1 MKTVKKYRVAM
12 TTIILGVIYLI
23 SGSCAL
29 RTSATTK
36 FYILSSLVHPVVE
49 KQDEKGKQCKTI
61 GVGPL
66 DLPAYLDRPQ
76 IVTRVNP
83 DELKL
88 AELDNWAEP
97 LKDNIARVLAENISR
112 LLCTEDV
119 VIFPWKQSF
128 HIDYQIDIKIVWMD
142 GKLGEKALLA
152 TQWAVLDASGKSV
165 LLTKRSQYTESV
177 TETTYSALVAAYNRL
192 IANFSHDIAQA
203 VKSLSS

>member
-1 MKTVKKYRVAM
+1 MKNCYVVLISLM
-12 TTIILGVIYLI
+12 LGVTLLI

-29 RTSATTK
+29 RSSATTK
-36 FYILSSLVHPVVE
+36 FYILSSLVHPVVA
-49 KQDEKGKQCKTI
+49 KQGEKGKKCKTI
-61 GVGPL
+61 GIGPL

-88 AELDNWAEP
+88 AELNNWAEP
-97 LKDNIARVLAENISR
+97 LKDNITRVLAENISR

-152 TQWAVLDASGKSV
+152 TQWAVLDASGQSV

-192 IANFSHDIAQA
+192 IANLSHDIAQA

>member
-1 MKTVKKYRVAM
+1 MKTMKKYCVAM

-29 RTSATTK
+29 RTSATTQ
-36 FYILSSLVHPVVE
+36 FYILSPLVKPVVE
-49 KQDEKGKQCKTI
+49 KQDEKGEKCKTI
-61 GVGPL
+61 GIGPV

-97 LKDNIARVLAENISR
+97 LKDNITRVLAENISR

-142 GKLGEKALLA
+142 GKLGEKAILA
-152 TQWAVLDASGKSV
+152 TQWAVVDASGKSV
-165 LLTKRSQYTESV
+165 LLTKRSKYTESV

-192 IANFSHDIAQA
+192 IANFSRDIAQA
-203 VKSLSS
+203 VNSISS

>member
-1 MKTVKKYRVAM
+1 MKTIKKYCGAT

-29 RTSATTK
+29 RTGATTR
-36 FYILSSLVHPVVE
+36 FYILSPLVHTAVE
-49 KQDEKGKQCKTI
+49 KQDEKGKNCKTI
-61 GVGPL
+61 GIGPL

-97 LKDNIARVLAENISR
+97 LKDNITRVLAENISR

-119 VIFPWKQSF
+119 VIFPWKQSS
-128 HIDYQIDIKIVWMD
+128 HVDYQIDIKIVWMD
-142 GKLGEKALLA
+142 GKLGEKAILA
-152 TQWAVLDASGKSV
+152 TQWAVIDASGKSV

>member
-1 MKTVKKYRVAM
+1 MKTVKKYCVAM
-12 TTIILGVIYLI
+12 TPIILGVIYLV

-36 FYILSSLVHPVVE
+36 FYILSPLVHPMVE
-49 KQDEKGKQCKTI
+49 KQDAKGKQCNTI
-61 GVGPL
+61 GIGPL

-97 LKDNIARVLAENISR
+97 LKDNITRVLAENISR
-112 LLCTEDV
+112 LLCTEHV
-119 VIFPWKQSF
+119 VIFPWKKSS
-128 HIDYQIDIKIVWMD
+128 HIDYQIDIKVVWMD

-152 TQWAVLDASGKSV
+152 TQWAVLDASGKST

-177 TETTYSALVAAYNRL
+177 TETTYSALVAAYNRM

>member
-1 MKTVKKYRVAM
+1 MKTMKKYCVA

-29 RTSATTK
+29 RTSATTR
-36 FYILSSLVHPVVE
+36 FYILSPLVHTAVE
-49 KQDEKGKQCKTI
+49 KQDEKGKNCKTI
-61 GVGPL
+61 GIGPL

-97 LKDNIARVLAENISR
+97 LKDNITRVLAENISR

-119 VIFPWKQSF
+119 VFFPWKQSS
-128 HIDYQIDIKIVWMD
+128 HVDYQVDIKIVWMD
-142 GKLGEKALLA
+142 GKLGEKAILV
-152 TQWAVLDASGKSV
+152 TQWAVIDASGKSV

>member
-1 MKTVKKYRVAM
+1 MNTVKKYCVAM
-12 TTIILGVIYLI
+12 TTIMLGVILLI

-36 FYILSSLVHPVVE
+36 FYILSPLVQPVVE
-49 KQDEKGKQCKTI
+49 KQDEKGKKCKTI

-97 LKDNIARVLAENISR
+97 LKDNITRVLAENISR
-112 LLCTEDV
+112 LLCTADV
-119 VIFPWKQSF
+119 VIFPWKESS

-142 GKLGEKALLA
+142 GKLGEKAVLS
-152 TQWAVLDASGKSV
+152 TQWTIIDVSGKSV
-165 LLTKRSQYTESV
+165 LLTKRSHYTESV
-177 TETTYSALVAAYNRL
+177 TENTYSALVAAYNRL
-192 IANFSHDIAQA
+192 IANFSYDIAQA